1 MSTKSGGILSRSWR
15 MLKIAKKPDRG
26 EIWLVTKVTAAGML
40 FVGVLGFIIKQA
52 FVMVDDAILSL
63 LWTFL

>member
-1 MSTKSGGILSRSWR
+1 